1 MMEGGSVL
9 PFRAVRSLLK
19 DGYTLYRVVYHL
31 EKQCYE
37 MIFWSPADERQLTCK
52 PSLLANQILR
62 RLSPE
67 VTYAP

>member
-1 MMEGGSVL
+1 M
-9 PFRAVRSLLK
+9 PFRAVLSLLK
-19 DGYTLYRVVYHL
+19 DGYTLHRVVYHL

-52 PSLLANQILR
+52 PSPLSNQILR